1 MTAQPRGGQRG
12 VGDVP
17 ETNGLRRTLGV
28 WSLTFYGVGLILG
41 AGIYSILG
49 EAAGIAGEALWQS
62 FLLGSLAAFLTG
74 LSYAELAPMFPR
86 AGAEYVYVR
95 EAWPRL
101 TWLPGTLGWA
111 LVLAGIATTA
121 TVALAFAGY
130 ASRLL
135 PLSPWLIA
143 SGLVLAAVGLNLV
156 GVREASRVN
165 IVFTLVEAAG
175 LVAVIVVGAR
185 DPSFGEVFR
194 AAPHAGVLGGAALI
208 FFAYL
213 GFEDIANL
221 AEEAAHP
228 ARDLPRAIFIAVAV
242 STTLYVLVAAASVA
256 LVAPARLAE
265 SASPLADAMAA
276 GAPRLAGALG
286 GIALFATANTA
297 LIAVTA
303 TSRLLFALARGG
315 DAPARL
321 GRTLATKQTPAAAVV
336 LAGVGALAFLPAG
349 GVGFVGG
356 VASLLALLAFAA
368 VNAALIRLRITQP
381 ERPRPFRVPLCVG
394 SVPVATA
401 LALLVVLVLLVQFEP
416 ATYGL
421 AAAAL
426 AVAIV
431 VRSLPRLVG
440 ASPERGADGR

>member
-1 MTAQPRGGQRG
+1 MPAGDHDDG
-12 VGDVP
+12 GDVAAAP
-17 ETNGLRRTLGV
+17 GGTLRRTLGLG
-28 WSLTFYGVGLILG
+28 SLTFYGIGLILG

-49 EAAGIAGEALWQS
+49 EAAGVAGEALWQA

-74 LSYAELAPMFPR
+74 LSYAELATMFPR
-86 AGAEYVYVR
+86 AGAEYVYLR

-101 TWLPGTLGWA
+101 AWLPGTLGWA

-130 ASRLL
+130 ASRFLTI
-135 PLSPWLIA
+135 SPWPIA
-143 SGLVLAAVGLNLV
+143 AGLVLAAVGLNLV

-185 DPSFGEVFR
+185 DPAFGEVFR

-228 ARDLPRAIFIAVAV
+228 ARDLPRAIVIAVAV

-265 SASPLADAMAA
+265 SASPLADVMAA

-286 GIALFATANTA
+286 GVALFATANTA

-315 DAPARL
+315 DAPAGL
-321 GRTLATKQTPAAAVV
+321 GRTLATRQTPAAALV
-336 LAGVGALAFLPAG
+336 LTGVGALAFLPVG
-349 GVGFVGG
+349 GVGFVGS

-368 VNAALIRLRITQP
+368 VNAALIRLRFTQP
-381 ERPRPFRVPLCVG
+381 ERPRPFRAPLRVG
-394 SVPVATA
+394 RVPVLTV
-401 LALLVVLVLLVQFEP
+401 LALLVVLVLLVQFER
-416 ATYGL
+416 AAYGL
-421 AAAAL
+421 AAAAI
-426 AVAIV
+426 AVAV
-431 VRSLPRLVG
+431 AVRSLPRLAG
-440 ASPERGADGR
+440 SASTRTSDGR